1 MRSRLASGVLRWGR
15 VKTGWTLHHYGGR
28 EALYVYLKPPRSAEP
43 LRLPCAGLGPS
54 HHRVLR
60 GLVRGDDMPPELLR
74 ALAALNRRPLP
85 AGFGEPSSDLL
96 DILERAGNQSQ
107 SFK

>member
-1 MRSRLASGVLRWGR
+1 VLPRGR
-15 VKTGWTLHHYGGR
+15 VKTAWTLHHYGGR

-60 GLVRGDDMPPELLR
+60 GLIPGDDMPQELLR
-74 ALAALNRRPLP
+74 ALAALNRRPFHP
-85 AGFGEPSSDLL
+85 APFTEPSDDLL
-96 DILERAGNQSQ
+96 DILERAGNPLQQ
-107 SFK
+107 FK